1 MIDSGLKKCKFLR
14 TMRFLILIAV
24 TLISG
29 CDVLNIEGEKKYTAN
44 IEFKTSRLN
53 NNPETHEVTVSLFDN
68 GVKQELQSVKLND
81 NPLNK
86 NYQNIHMSTDLIDS
100 VEYKVLID
108 LGEGLYDDQQ
118 VFESII
124 KIKPNPTFFIKL
136 ANNPRGLQASAT
148 QNYTASIDSS
158 NYVGFDIN
166 SANIQYQMTG
176 IAYVQGANGEK
187 SKEYSISNSN
197 ALTSKLLSGDFT
209 SFKPDKLILKLTFS
223 YNGNLS
229 NSFKDGYIR
238 RVYEIRQE
246 IDLSD

>member
-1 MIDSGLKKCKFLR
+1 
-14 TMRFLILIAV
+14 
-24 TLISG
+24 
-29 CDVLNIEGEKKYTAN
+29 
-44 IEFKTSRLN
+44 
-53 NNPETHEVTVSLFDN
+53 
-68 GVKQELQSVKLND
+68 
-81 NPLNK
+81 
-86 NYQNIHMSTDLIDS
+86 MSTDLIDS
-100 VEYKVLID
+100 VEYKVLVD
-108 LGEGLYDDQQ
+108 LGEGLYDEQQ

-136 ANNPRGLQASAT
+136 ANNPRDLQASVT

-197 ALTSKLLSGDFT
+197 ALTRKLLSGDFT
-209 SFKPDKLILKLTFS
+209 SFKPDKLILKLAFS